1 MRRLFILALT
11 LAACSSEK
19 GEPPAFERVEVADL
33 PGFAQAQM
41 LPALNAF
48 VTSCTWLTGT
58 GDIALGTA
66 EDWRPLCAE
75 AETLRSEA
83 EAKAF
88 FSSRFD
94 AVRLA
99 GGEGLMTGYF
109 EPVYAARTEP
119 QAPYTAP
126 VLAAPDDLIAVN
138 LGAFRD
144 DLKGRRIAGRIEGGQ
159 LVPYADREAIEN
171 GAPIEAD
178 VLGYMDPDDLF
189 FLQIQGSGVLEYPEG
204 ERRIG
209 YAAQNGHPYK
219 AIGRTLVEEGH
230 MPLEEVTM
238 QSIRDW
244 LTDAAEGDAA
254 RVRAT
259 NPSYVFFTDRG
270 PADGDEGP
278 IGTAGVGLTPMHSV
292 AVDRTQIPLGAPVFI
307 TGSDDVLSYSELAV
321 AQDTGG
327 AIRGPVRIDL
337 FLGRGDQ
344 AGDVAGRLKLSINA
358 AVLIPKGAALPEPAA
373 SS

>member
-1 MRRLFILALT
+1 
-11 LAACSSEK
+11 
-19 GEPPAFERVEVADL
+19 
-33 PGFAQAQM
+33 
-41 LPALNAF
+41 
-48 VTSCTWLTGT
+48 
-58 GDIALGTA
+58 
-66 EDWRPLCAE
+66 
-75 AETLRSEA
+75 
-83 EAKAF
+83 
-88 FSSRFD
+88 
-94 AVRLA
+94 
-99 GGEGLMTGYF
+99 
-109 EPVYAARTEP
+109 
-119 QAPYTAP
+119 
-126 VLAAPDDLIAVN
+126 
-138 LGAFRD
+138 
-144 DLKGRRIAGRIEGGQ
+144 
-159 LVPYADREAIEN
+159 
-171 GAPIEAD
+171 
-178 VLGYMDPDDLF
+178 
-189 FLQIQGSGVLEYPEG
+189 
-204 ERRIG
+204 
-209 YAAQNGHPYK
+209 
-219 AIGRTLVEEGH
+219 

>member
-19 GEPPAFERVEVADL
+19 GEPPAFERVGVADL

-48 VTSCTWLTGT
+48 VTSCSWLTGT

-66 EDWRPLCAE
+66 EDWQPLCAE
-75 AETLRSEA
+75 AESLRSEA

-126 VLAAPDDLIAVN
+126 VLAAPDDLVAVN

-189 FLQIQGSGVLEYPEG
+189 FLQIQGSGVLDYPEG
-204 ERRIG
+204 GRRIG

-307 TGSDDVLSYSELAV
+307 TGSDDVLTYSELAV